1 MKRIVL
7 IIGLLCVLV
16 GAGAVYKS
24 CMTEDSQKA
33 DMVDAEA
40 KQKAEMEAAVDSI
53 YQYILPMYYSD
64 ATGNDIDYDDWLER
78 FCTPSLR
85 HQVQMID
92 DWEEKNREVGLGY
105 DYWIGAQ
112 DYEHP
117 VVKVVGSK
125 ARTDSTG
132 VVRISITEENM
143 MPKVRYMRL
152 EMKREKGVWLIN
164 DFKNEDD
171 GKIYSLRKISREFL
185 REQYGEALERD
196 RKEHPVKRQVE
207 FIDGKGK
214 KVKPLK

>member
-7 IIGLLCVLV
+7 IIGLLCVLL
-16 GAGAVYKS
+16 GAGTVYGV
-24 CMTEDSQKA
+24 CMAKENQMTDKRETSQK
-33 DMVDAEA
+33 D
-40 KQKAEMEAAVDSI
+40 EMEAAVDSI

-132 VVRISITEENM
+132 TVRISITEENM
-143 MPKVRYMRL
+143 TPRVSYMRL
-152 EMKREKGVWLIN
+152 DMKREKGKWLID
-164 DFKNEDD
+164 DFKDEDNDD
-171 GKIYSLRKISREFL
+171 GSLSSLRQIIKNFFESL
-185 REQYGEALERD
+185 
-196 RKEHPVKRQVE
+196 KE
-207 FIDGKGK
+207 I
-214 KVKPLK
+214 

>member
-7 IIGLLCVLV
+7 IIGLLCVLL
-16 GAGAVYKS
+16 GAGTVYGV
-24 CMTEDSQKA
+24 CMAKENQMTDKRETSQK
-33 DMVDAEA
+33 D
-40 KQKAEMEAAVDSI
+40 EMEAAVDSI

-132 VVRISITEENM
+132 TVRISITEENM
-143 MPKVRYMRL
+143 TPRVSYMRL
-152 EMKREKGVWLIN
+152 DMKREKGKWLID
-164 DFKNEDD
+164 DFKDEDNDD
-171 GKIYSLRKISREFL
+171 GSLSSLRQIIKNFFEIL
-185 REQYGEALERD
+185 
-196 RKEHPVKRQVE
+196 KE
-207 FIDGKGK
+207 I
-214 KVKPLK
+214 

>member
-1 MKRIVL
+1 MAKENQMTDKRE
-7 IIGLLCVLV
+7 
-16 GAGAVYKS
+16 
-24 CMTEDSQKA
+24 TSQK
-33 DMVDAEA
+33 D
-40 KQKAEMEAAVDSI
+40 EMEAAVDSI

-132 VVRISITEENM
+132 TVRISITEENM
-143 MPKVRYMRL
+143 TPKVRYMRL

-185 REQYGEALERD
+185 KEQYGEALERD

>member
-40 KQKAEMEAAVDSI
+40 KQKAEMKARVDSI
-53 YQYILPMYYSD
+53 YLYIIPQYY
-64 ATGNDIDYDDWLER
+64 GNAAWDKERWLEM
-78 FCTPSLR
+78 FCTPSLQR
-85 HQVQMID
+85 QQKLIS
-92 DWEEKNREVGLGY
+92 DWEEKTGDLVIDY

-143 MPKVRYMRL
+143 TPKVRYMRL
-152 EMKREKGVWLIN
+152 EMKKEKGVWLIN

-185 REQYGEALERD
+185 KEQYGEALERD
-196 RKEHPVKRQVE
+196 RKEHPIKRQVE

>member
-24 CMTEDSQKA
+24 CMTADSQKA

-40 KQKAEMEAAVDSI
+40 KQKAEMKAKVDSI
-53 YQYILPMYYSD
+53 YLYIIPQYYSD
-64 ATGNDIDYDDWLER
+64 TAWDKERWLER

-132 VVRISITEENM
+132 TVRISITEENM
-143 MPKVRYMRL
+143 TPRVSYMRL
-152 EMKREKGVWLIN
+152 DMKREKGKWLID
-164 DFKNEDD
+164 DFKDEDNDD
-171 GKIYSLRKISREFL
+171 GSLSSLRQIIKNFFESL
-185 REQYGEALERD
+185 
-196 RKEHPVKRQVE
+196 KE
-207 FIDGKGK
+207 I
-214 KVKPLK
+214 

>member
-1 MKRIVL
+1 MNKLNKRKNMKRIVL
-7 IIGLLCVLV
+7 IIGLLCVLL
-16 GAGAVYKS
+16 GAGTVYGV
-24 CMTEDSQKA
+24 CMAKENQMTDKRETSQK
-33 DMVDAEA
+33 D
-40 KQKAEMEAAVDSI
+40 EMEAAVDSI

-105 DYWIGAQ
+105 DYWISAQ

-132 VVRISITEENM
+132 TVRISITEENM
-143 MPKVRYMRL
+143 TPRVSYMRL
-152 EMKREKGVWLIN
+152 DMKREKGKWLID
-164 DFKNEDD
+164 DFKDEDNDD
-171 GKIYSLRKISREFL
+171 GSLSSLRQIIKNFFESL
-185 REQYGEALERD
+185 
-196 RKEHPVKRQVE
+196 KE
-207 FIDGKGK
+207 I
-214 KVKPLK
+214 

>member
-16 GAGAVYKS
+16 GAGTVYGV
-24 CMTEDSQKA
+24 CMAKENQMTDKRETSQK
-33 DMVDAEA
+33 D
-40 KQKAEMEAAVDSI
+40 EMEAAVDSI

-143 MPKVRYMRL
+143 TPRVRYMRL
-152 EMKREKGVWLIN
+152 DMKREKGKWLID
-164 DFKNEDD
+164 DFKDEDNDD
-171 GKIYSLRKISREFL
+171 GSLSSLRQIIKNYGFEEFEGTSHRSR
-185 REQYGEALERD
+185 
-196 RKEHPVKRQVE
+196 
-207 FIDGKGK
+207 
-214 KVKPLK
+214 

>member
-16 GAGAVYKS
+16 GAGTVYGV
-24 CMTEDSQKA
+24 CMAKENQMTDKRETSQK
-33 DMVDAEA
+33 D
-40 KQKAEMEAAVDSI
+40 EMEAAVDSI

-105 DYWIGAQ
+105 DYWISAQ

-132 VVRISITEENM
+132 TVRISITEENM
-143 MPKVRYMRL
+143 TPKVRYMRL
-152 EMKREKGVWLIN
+152 DMKREKGKWLID
-164 DFKNEDD
+164 DFKDEDNDD
-171 GKIYSLRKISREFL
+171 GSLSSLRQIIKNFFEIL
-185 REQYGEALERD
+185 
-196 RKEHPVKRQVE
+196 KE
-207 FIDGKGK
+207 I
-214 KVKPLK
+214 